1 MKNLFPTLIIVVCF
15 AVGAAATPR
24 PVNGVIDIGAYEF

>member
-1 MKNLFPTLIIVVCF
+1 MKTLFSTPIIVVCF
-15 AVGAAATPR
+15 AVGATATPR